1 MKNNLSDLNNHLFAM
16 LEELGDDDSAAD
28 SGRLDQLLKRARSM
42 CDVSSQIL
50 RVADMQVKAVRMA
63 ENIGMSNAE
72 LPALIAVKDSKKVSS
87 AGRMLLEDKK

>member
-16 LEELGDDDSAAD
+16 LEELGDGDSAEA

-63 ENIGMSNAE
+63 EDIGMSNAE

>member
-16 LEELGDDDSAAD
+16 LEELGDGDSSED

-63 ENIGMSNAE
+63 EGFGMSNAE
-72 LPALIAVKDSKKVSS
+72 LPALIAVKDSKKASS

>member
-16 LEELGDDDSAAD
+16 LEELGDGDSSED

-63 ENIGMSNAE
+63 EGFGMANDE
-72 LPALIAVKDSKKVSS
+72 LPALIAVKDSKKASS

>member
-16 LEELGDDDSAAD
+16 LEELGDGDSAED
-28 SGRLDQLLKRARSM
+28 PGKLDQLLKKARSM
-42 CDVSSQIL
+42 CAVSTQIL
-50 RVADMQVKAVRMA
+50 RVADLQVKAVRMA
-63 ENIGMSNAE
+63 EDIGMANDE

>member
-16 LEELGDDDSAAD
+16 LEELGDGDSEED
-28 SGRLDQLLKRARSM
+28 SGRLDQLLKKARSM

-63 ENIGMSNAE
+63 EDIGMSNAE

>member
-16 LEELGDDDSAAD
+16 LEELGDDDSAED

-50 RVADMQVKAVRMA
+50 RVADMQVKAARMA
-63 ENIGMSNAE
+63 KDIGMSNAE
-72 LPALIAVKDSKKVSS
+72 LPALIAVKDSKRVSS

>member
-16 LEELGDDDSAAD
+16 LEELGDDDSSKD

-63 ENIGMSNAE
+63 EDIGMSNAE